1 MPPQKVGKP
10 PGPLFLCA
18 FYISRDP
25 GELSGRADSLKI
37 GVASPVGG
45 GLYISRSDSYIEMTS
60 AGAGGRLAYIKIGK
74 VYI

>member
-1 MPPQKVGKP
+1 
-10 PGPLFLCA
+10 LCA

-37 GVASPVGG
+37 GGTGHLGG
-45 GLYISRSDSYIEMTS
+45 VLYISMRDSYIEMTS
-60 AGAGGRLAYIKIGK
+60 AGAGGRLTYIKIGK